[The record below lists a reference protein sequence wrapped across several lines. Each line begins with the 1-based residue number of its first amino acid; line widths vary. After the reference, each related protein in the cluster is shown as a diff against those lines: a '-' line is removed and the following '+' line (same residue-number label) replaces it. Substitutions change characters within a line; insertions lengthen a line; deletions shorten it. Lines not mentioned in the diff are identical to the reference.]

1 MNYTTILYLTSKEL
15 NKEPLDHLQRML
27 KESPADDKG
36 DGMENIHEF
45 LHAKLFGDRDDVAKV
60 LNDERELNEIFLL
73 IRKKKSYRF
82 SIRIDFNFSEKS

>member
-1 MNYTTILYLTSKEL
+1 
-15 NKEPLDHLQRML
+15 ML

-60 LNDERELNEIFLL
+60 LNDERELNEIFN
-73 IRKKKSYRF
+73 SYRF
-82 SIRIDFNFSEKS
+82 SIRIDCNFSEKS